1 MEPTTKTKLFQVTDY
16 YIPIDTTKDAITV
29 EPTDNH
35 FYCYTIWEILGY
47 RDLVK
52 KDAPAWKK

>member
-52 KDAPAWKK
+52 KDTPV